1 MSYRNSWKSSTRE
14 PNPHC
19 TYLKESIDYGKSFKH
34 KLCWIEEISQEHW
47 LLFQRTFVQFLAP
60 TWWLTN
66 FCYSSTQGIQ
76 CPLLASSGIRQACAY
91 RCTCRPKPIYIKYN
105 YKISL
110 VTRSVYVCVIVCVFV
125 CVNLTQNPCE
135 GQGTTWE
142 SLFSPSIYLRLYLG
156 SQAWHQESL
165 PTESPNQIYKSY
177 FLNFVVVRLLFSI

>member
-14 PNPHC
+14 PNPQC

-34 KLCWIEEISQEHW
+34 KLFWIEETSQEHW

-110 VTRSVYVCVIVCVFV
+110 VTRSVYVCVCKPDTKPVWRSGNHLREPVF
-125 CVNLTQNPCE
+125 
-135 GQGTTWE
+135 
-142 SLFSPSIYLRLYLG
+142 SIYLSETVLG
-156 SQAWHQESL
+156 
-165 PTESPNQIYKSY
+165 
-177 FLNFVVVRLLFSI
+177 